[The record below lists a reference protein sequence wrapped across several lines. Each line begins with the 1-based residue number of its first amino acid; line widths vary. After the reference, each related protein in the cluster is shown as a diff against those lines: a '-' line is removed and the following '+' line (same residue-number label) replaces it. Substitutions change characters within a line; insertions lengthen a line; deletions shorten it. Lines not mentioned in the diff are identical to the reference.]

1 MPTRR
6 HFLAAALAAGPAG
19 GIARAQGGFPD
30 RPVRLVV
37 SFAAGGFNDVLAR
50 FLAQGAAPGLGQ
62 PFVVENRAGG
72 GGMLGSELVARAGP
86 DGHTLLMASVPHVVS
101 PLMVPTPAYDPVRD
115 FAGVILAGE
124 VPNVLVVHPDVPA
137 HSVPEL
143 LALIRARP
151 GRYSYASNSVG
162 GSSHLGMELFRMA
175 AGGLDV
181 THVPYRGSAPALADL
196 MAGRVAMTMDN
207 LNFQLPAI
215 RDGRL
220 RAIAVASAQ
229 RSPLLPEVPTV
240 AESGLP
246 GFRATAWFAVLA
258 PAGTPAPVLAR
269 LSDVLAGVLHGPDVA
284 ARLPGFDVIAGDGPA
299 TMRFL
304 VEEQGR
310 WSPVIRAANIRAG

>member
-6 HFLAAALAAGPAG
+6 LLLTAPLAAGPI
-19 GIARAQGGFPD
+19 GIARAQNGFPD

-62 PFVVENRAGG
+62 PIVVENRAGG
-72 GGMLGSELVARAGP
+72 GGMLGSELVARAAP

-101 PLMVPTPAYDPVRD
+101 PLMVPGAAYDPVRD
-115 FAGVILAGE
+115 FAGVVLAGE

-137 HSVPEL
+137 RSVPEL
-143 LALIRARP
+143 LALIRTHP
-151 GRYSYASNSVG
+151 GQYSYASNSVG

-181 THVPYRGSAPALADL
+181 THVPYRGSSPALADL

-240 AESGLP
+240 AESDLP

-269 LSDVLAGVLHGPDVA
+269 LGDVLAGVLHGPDVA
-284 ARLPGFDVIAGDGPA
+284 SRLPGFDVNAGDGAA

-304 VEEQGR
+304 AEERGR

>member
-1 MPTRR
+1 MTTRR
-6 HFLAAALAAGPAG
+6 RLLAVALAAGPG
-19 GIARAQGGFPD
+19 GIARAQEGFPH

-62 PFVVENRAGG
+62 PVVVENRAGG
-72 GGMLGSELVARAGP
+72 GGMLGSELVAKAAP

-101 PLMVPTPAYDPVRD
+101 PLMVPGPAYDPVQD
-115 FAGVILAGE
+115 FDGVILAGE

-137 HSVPEL
+137 RSVPEL
-143 LALIRARP
+143 LALIRAHP
-151 GRYSYASNSVG
+151 GQYSYASNSVG
-162 GSSHLGMELFRMA
+162 GSSHLGMELFRIA
-175 AGGLDV
+175 AGGLDI
-181 THVPYRGSAPALADL
+181 THVPYRGSAPASADL

-220 RAIAVASAQ
+220 RAVAVASAQ

-258 PAGTPAPVLAR
+258 PAGTPAPILAR
-269 LSDVLAGVLHGPDVA
+269 LGDVLAGVLRGPDVA
-284 ARLPGFDVIAGDGPA
+284 SRLPGFDAIAGDGAA

-304 VEEQGR
+304 AEEQGR